1 MNKINKTFFTIYF
14 GQAVSQLTS
23 SVLQMAIVWYLIA
36 KGASGVVIAL
46 SGIMAF
52 LPQGILG
59 LFVGVYID
67 RHSRKAIMIWS
78 DLLIAG
84 AGLFLVIA
92 GLFGKL
98 SIALI
103 MLVLALRSVGTAFR
117 SGRPSSGHRRYG
129 GWFLSQKCLLRP
141 LGLRQ

>member
-1 MNKINKTFFTIYF
+1 MNKTNKTFFTIYF

-36 KGASGVVIAL
+36 EGASGIIIAL

-67 RHSRKAIMIWS
+67 RHNRKAIIS
-78 DLLIAG
+78 LR
-84 AGLFLVIA
+84 
-92 GLFGKL
+92 
-98 SIALI
+98 AL
-103 MLVLALRSVGTAFR
+103 
-117 SGRPSSGHRRYG
+117 
-129 GWFLSQKCLLRP
+129 
-141 LGLRQ
+141 